1 MCFQDKV
8 QAKIFRVTLLIYFTE
23 TFMRNIILAACL
35 AAGGNTVVSAG
46 GTDSLGVFRS
56 VNLEEVVV
64 SVNREQTRKINT
76 PQHILNVNKNF
87 IGYANKQS
95 VADLLTET
103 GQVLVQKS
111 QQGGGSPV
119 LRGFEASRILLVVD
133 GVRMNNLI
141 YRSGHLQN
149 CITVDQFML
158 NNMEVLFGP
167 SSLSYGSDAL
177 GGTIIFNTQNPVLST
192 TYGSAVSKGHAVLR
206 YGSANNEGTAH
217 IDYNYGTDKFGSLTS
232 FTFSNFGDL
241 RAGTSRNP
249 FLPDDDSYIRSN
261 IYVKP
266 YGGAADEMISNDSP
280 QLQKRSGYLQYDFM
294 QKLMYRPDNSHSHTL
309 NFQLSNTNN
318 FNRYDRLSVT
328 EVKNGTETP
337 KFAEWYYGPQ
347 FRLMAAYHYDGRRQ
361 LGADQVGLT
370 LAYQNV
376 KESRHDRKFRQE
388 ELYHSWENV
397 NIVSLSS
404 DWIKRM
410 DNHKLHL
417 GIDGT
422 LSFLKSTAE
431 TENVVTGEKSYNITR
446 YPDGKNSM
454 HTIEAFATHVW
465 NINNKWSLHDG
476 LRLGYATT
484 YSSVKDTELFPFFGN
499 DSQRKNNLT
508 YSAAV
513 GLNYL
518 PSKTWKTAF
527 SVSTA
532 YRVPNIDNTSKV
544 FDSKVG
550 TVTIPNKHIRPE
562 KTVTAELNV
571 TKHVNDLLT
580 WENVAYATY
589 YFDAITTAPGTFN
602 GSSQMEYQG
611 ELCDVYTYTNAK
623 AAVLW
628 GASSSLTA
636 RPSRQT
642 ELYASFNY
650 TFGRIVS
657 GEKKQPLDHIPPIFG
672 RVGAAWLTPDG
683 NGRFDMY
690 ALYNG
695 RKSADSY
702 NIGGEDNI
710 DYATVKGENG
720 EGMPAWFTL
729 NIKGS
734 YNLNRS
740 IELQAGVENILNTE
754 YRVFSSGIN
763 APGRNIYAAVRMTF

>member
-1 MCFQDKV
+1 MFFQDKV

-280 QLQKRSGYLQYDFM
+280 QL
-294 QKLMYRPDNSHSHTL
+294 
-309 NFQLSNTNN
+309 
-318 FNRYDRLSVT
+318 
-328 EVKNGTETP
+328 
-337 KFAEWYYGPQ
+337 
-347 FRLMAAYHYDGRRQ
+347 
-361 LGADQVGLT
+361 
-370 LAYQNV
+370 
-376 KESRHDRKFRQE
+376 
-388 ELYHSWENV
+388 
-397 NIVSLSS
+397 
-404 DWIKRM
+404 
-410 DNHKLHL
+410 
-417 GIDGT
+417 
-422 LSFLKSTAE
+422 
-431 TENVVTGEKSYNITR
+431 
-446 YPDGKNSM
+446 
-454 HTIEAFATHVW
+454 
-465 NINNKWSLHDG
+465 
-476 LRLGYATT
+476 
-484 YSSVKDTELFPFFGN
+484 
-499 DSQRKNNLT
+499 
-508 YSAAV
+508 
-513 GLNYL
+513 
-518 PSKTWKTAF
+518 
-527 SVSTA
+527 
-532 YRVPNIDNTSKV
+532 
-544 FDSKVG
+544 
-550 TVTIPNKHIRPE
+550 
-562 KTVTAELNV
+562 
-571 TKHVNDLLT
+571 
-580 WENVAYATY
+580 
-589 YFDAITTAPGTFN
+589 
-602 GSSQMEYQG
+602 
-611 ELCDVYTYTNAK
+611 
-623 AAVLW
+623 
-628 GASSSLTA
+628 
-636 RPSRQT
+636 
-642 ELYASFNY
+642 
-650 TFGRIVS
+650 
-657 GEKKQPLDHIPPIFG
+657 
-672 RVGAAWLTPDG
+672 
-683 NGRFDMY
+683 
-690 ALYNG
+690 
-695 RKSADSY
+695 
-702 NIGGEDNI
+702 
-710 DYATVKGENG
+710 
-720 EGMPAWFTL
+720 
-729 NIKGS
+729 
-734 YNLNRS
+734 
-740 IELQAGVENILNTE
+740 
-754 YRVFSSGIN
+754 
-763 APGRNIYAAVRMTF
+763 